1 MNMRN
6 LRNIFALLTLL
17 VMVACGQ
24 NKTANES
31 SANDTSSVAATGSSA
46 EDEGAVA
53 AAVDSLNK
61 GILDPEK
68 SLLEN
73 IASEG
78 LSYGHSGGKVQNK
91 AEFVDDILNGSF
103 DFQTVNIANQTI
115 KVIGDNA
122 IVRHTFTAKATN
134 AGAPVDL
141 NIGNLLVWRKEIGQW
156 KLLARQAFKV
166 PEPAK

>member
-1 MNMRN
+1 M
-6 LRNIFALLTLL
+6 A
-17 VMVACGQ
+17 ACGQ
-24 NKTANES
+24 NETANNS
-31 SANDTSSVAATGSSA
+31 STHDTTTVALSGGSS
-46 EDEGAVA
+46 EDESAVA

-68 SLLEN
+68 NLLEI
-73 IASEG
+73 IASED

-91 AEFVDDILNGSF
+91 AEFVDDLTNGSF

-115 KVIGDNA
+115 KIAGDNA

-141 NIGNLLVWRKEIGQW
+141 NIGNLLVWRKESGQW
-156 KLLARQAFKV
+156 KLIARQAFKV

>member
-1 MNMRN
+1 MRKISILLLSATFATLAACN
-6 LRNIFALLTLL
+6 PPVNETASTGNTSENNI
-17 VMVACGQ
+17 
-24 NKTANES
+24 
-31 SANDTSSVAATGSSA
+31 TGSSA
-46 EDEGAVA
+46 EDETAVA

-68 SLLEN
+68 NLLEN
-73 IASEG
+73 IASEA

-91 AEFVDDILNGSF
+91 AEFVDDLINGSF
-103 DFQTVNIANQTI
+103 DFQTVNTADQTI
-115 KVIGDNA
+115 KVAGDNA

-141 NIGNLLVWRKEIGQW
+141 NIGNLLVWRKEGGQW

-166 PEPAK
+166 PEPVKK